1 MENGET
7 KDHVM
12 TVLADSMSL
21 AKMCGGFSASIR
33 DVFQESHKGIPD
45 RCTAAIVL
53 CSKMC
58 SNMGFKGL
66 MQKCGQLHINYL

>member
-12 TVLADSMSL
+12 TVLVDSMSL
-21 AKMCGGFSASIR
+21 AKLGFFSGFIR
-33 DVFQESHKGIPD
+33 DVFQESHKAIPD
-45 RCTAAIVL
+45 RCTMAIVR
-53 CSKMC
+53 SKMC

-66 MQKCGQLHINYL
+66 MQKRSQLHINYL